1 MKIQTERLLLV
12 PLGPQYLKSTH
23 EYASDFD
30 NTKYMKQLPNTDIAD
45 TKSFLDKTQA
55 EWGKGKPDYYEFAIF
70 LKDVHIGAV
79 SIHVNQ
85 DNAEGELGW
94 IISKKYWGN
103 GYTVEAAR
111 EIINFAKQ
119 VLKIRRFIAHCDG
132 ENISSY
138 RVMEKLGMSLTD
150 KINGRKNKSSDEDRE
165 ELTYLL
171 EI

>member
-1 MKIQTERLLLV
+1 MITDSENILFLMEIWASNEAQSL
-12 PLGPQYLKSTH
+12 H
-23 EYASDFD
+23 EKA
-30 NTKYMKQLPNTDIAD
+30 
-45 TKSFLDKTQA
+45 
-55 EWGKGKPDYYEFAIF
+55 
-70 LKDVHIGAV
+70 
-79 SIHVNQ
+79 
-85 DNAEGELGW
+85 
-94 IISKKYWGN
+94 
-103 GYTVEAAR
+103 

-119 VLKIRRFIAHCDG
+119 ELKIRRFIAHCDG

>member
-23 EYASDFD
+23 EYASDFS
-30 NTKYMKQLPNTDIAD
+30 NTKYMKRLPNTDIED
-45 TKSFLDKTQA
+45 TRSFLDKAQA
-55 EWGKGKPDYYEFAIF
+55 EWGKSNPDYYEFAIL

-79 SIHVNQ
+79 SIHVNK

-94 IISKKYWGN
+94 IISKSYWGN
-103 GYTVEAAR
+103 GYTVEATR

-138 RVMEKLGMSLTD
+138 RVMDKLGMSLAD

>member
-1 MKIQTERLLLV
+1 MKL
-12 PLGPQYLKSTH
+12 
-23 EYASDFD
+23 
-30 NTKYMKQLPNTDIAD
+30 LPNTDIVD
-45 TKSFLDKTQA
+45 TKSFLDEAQA
-55 EWGKGKPDYYEFAIF
+55 EWGKDNPDYYEFAF
-70 LKDVHIGAV
+70 LLKDVNIGAV

-111 EIINFAKQ
+111 KIINFAKQ
-119 VLKIRRFIAHCDG
+119 VLKISRFIAHCDG

-138 RVMEKLGMSLTD
+138 RVMDKLGMSLAD
-150 KINGRKNKSSDEDRE
+150 KINGRKNKFSDEDRE